1 MIGEGT
7 NGVAYQTIGVVGA
20 GAWGTALAESAA
32 QAGREVK
39 LWAYER
45 DTVEEINHH
54 HSNRVYLP
62 GVTLSATIEATART
76 SQVAAADLIVMVV
89 PSQFF
94 RSIVK
99 EFAPYLSGKPVI
111 IGTKGFEEGSGK
123 LMSAILA
130 EIAPEALPGV
140 ITGPSFAGE
149 VARGLPAAL
158 TIAAR
163 DEQLGDAAANTLGS
177 RSLRLYWTDDMLGVQ
192 VGGAVKNVLA
202 IASGI
207 VAGRRLGSNAQA
219 GLITRGFAELMRF
232 GIGMGARAETLT
244 GLSGLGDLILTCSSP
259 QSRNMS
265 LGYALGEG
273 KSLTDILGSRRSVS
287 EGAHSAA
294 AVVSLAREKGIEMP
308 ICEAVSAVLAGEMDV
323 DAGITALLSRPFRA
337 EADHDR
343 RPPAKPHRAR
353 RNSR

>member
-1 MIGEGT
+1 MTREDQVAFESIG
-7 NGVAYQTIGVVGA
+7 IVGA
-20 GAWGTALAESAA
+20 GAWGTALAECAA
-32 QAGREVK
+32 QAGRTVK
-39 LWAYER
+39 IWAYER

-54 HSNRVYLP
+54 RTNRVYLP
-62 GVTLSATIEATART
+62 GVTLSPKVKATART
-76 SQVAAADLIVMVV
+76 AEIAGADLVLMVT

-94 RSIVK
+94 RVILK
-99 EFAPYLSGKPVI
+99 EFAPHLSGKTVI

-123 LMSAILA
+123 LMSDVLA
-130 EIAPEALPGV
+130 ETAPDVLPGV

-149 VARGLPAAL
+149 VARGLPTAL

-163 DEQLGDAAANTLGS
+163 DEKLGHDVANALGS
-177 RSLRLYWTDDMLGVQ
+177 RTLRLYWTDDMLGVQ

-207 VAGRRLGSNAQA
+207 VSGRRMGSNAQA
-219 GLITRGFAELMRF
+219 ALISRGFAELTRF
-232 GIGMGARAETLT
+232 GMAMGARPETLM

-265 LGYALGEG
+265 LGQALGEG
-273 KSLTDILGSRRSVS
+273 KSLAEILGSRKSVS

-294 AVVSLAREKGIEMP
+294 AVVELARRKGIEMP
-308 ICEAVSAVLAGEMDV
+308 ICEAVRAVLSGEMGV
-323 DAGITALLSRPFRA
+323 DEAISALLSRPFRA
-337 EADHDR
+337 EADPDPR
-343 RPPAKPHRAR
+343 QPAKPRTPR